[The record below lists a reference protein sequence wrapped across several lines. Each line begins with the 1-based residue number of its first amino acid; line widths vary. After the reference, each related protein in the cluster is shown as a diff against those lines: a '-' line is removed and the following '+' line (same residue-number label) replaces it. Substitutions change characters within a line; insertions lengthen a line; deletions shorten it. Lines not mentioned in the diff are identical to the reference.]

1 MTKIRWAAD
10 LAAHAHDAG
19 ECPVMEIRWVI
30 AAKMALDLIT

>member
-1 MTKIRWAAD
+1 MTKALRAVD